1 MRFSPGARSWP
12 MQNMHLVRGLYD
24 YGILKNPQIQVGDTT
39 ADIKE
44 GKNAGLLSVGVV
56 EGSSIAGLSED
67 EYRKLS
73 AEERLA
79 LAESV
84 RAVYR
89 ECGADYI
96 IDNFRQLPALIK
108 EIEER

>member
-1 MRFSPGARSWP
+1 